1 MNALH
6 EQFVAEAREL
16 IQQANDDLIAAEREG
31 FSEERI
37 DRVFRVFHTLKGS
50 AAVVDLPAMGLAM
63 HAAEDVLAAIQAGR
77 LGATSLVIDHALACL
92 DQVATWVDEFEA
104 HEALPAGSGEAARV
118 LAKDLRG
125 LIQIQASTQPATGRT
140 AGRDSD
146 EVPDWV
152 ESLSAAPDMLKPD
165 PESRF
170 IAFCYE
176 PDPGCFFDGHD
187 PLEVVRRVPGL
198 RLFRV
203 EAREA
208 QPPLADLD
216 PYSCNLRLRG
226 ICATTPTELAAVF
239 RLMPDQIRIF
249 EIPNDVSRPVLD
261 GAGVDDATTLTRA
274 VLEEQV
280 LVLRTFG
287 DREHDAGRIGSAVRA
302 TVGALRYS
310 RRGDLAESIGRTG
323 TMAMSQSARRHW
335 SRRSTRRFDR

>member
-1 MNALH
+1 M
-6 EQFVAEAREL
+6 
-16 IQQANDDLIAAEREG
+16 
-31 FSEERI
+31 
-37 DRVFRVFHTLKGS
+37 
-50 AAVVDLPAMGLAM
+50 
-63 HAAEDVLAAIQAGR
+63 
-77 LGATSLVIDHALACL
+77 
-92 DQVATWVDEFEA
+92 
-104 HEALPAGSGEAARV
+104 
-118 LAKDLRG
+118 
-125 LIQIQASTQPATGRT
+125 
-140 AGRDSD
+140 
-146 EVPDWV
+146 
-152 ESLSAAPDMLKPD
+152 ESLSAAPDMPKPD

-323 TMAMSQSARRHW
+323 TMAMSSRRRHW